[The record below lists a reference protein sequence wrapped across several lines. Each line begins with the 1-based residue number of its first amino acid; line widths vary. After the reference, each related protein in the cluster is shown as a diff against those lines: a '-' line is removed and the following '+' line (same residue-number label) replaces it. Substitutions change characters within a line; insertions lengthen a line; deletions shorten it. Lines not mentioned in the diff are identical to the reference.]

1 MSKSLIVI
9 GKSEYIPIIQNFGF
23 EYREFSDESRLKLL
37 SSLKKT
43 DDLAVAACCITD
55 SCLETIISRRHEI
68 TRHGLEVFVL
78 NLDDGCKTFED
89 LEKLST
95 SMIAGIIAVTPLTV
109 VKDFKLLEQSIL
121 SSPPKVLFEENNR
134 LPKERKYFVP
144 RDQRSLKSVYSC
156 QKHFP
161 RRIMRRWIGS
171 NFGPIFW
178 NIKKYLLKIIHLDI
192 F

>member
-9 GKSEYIPIIQNFGF
+9 GKSGYLPIIQNFGF

-43 DDLAVAACCITD
+43 DDLAVTACCITD

-78 NLDDGCKTFED
+78 NLNDGCKTFDD
-89 LEKLST
+89 LEELAT
-95 SMIAGIIAVTPLTV
+95 SVIVRIIAVTPLPV
-109 VKDFKLLEQSIL
+109 VGDFKLLEESIL
-121 SSPPKVLFEENNR
+121 SSPLQVLFEENKR
-134 LPKERKYFVP
+134 LPKERKYFIP
-144 RDQRSLKSVYSC
+144 REQHSSKSGYSGR
-156 QKHFP
+156 KHFP